1 MTAAPT
7 LELVNLGLAYAPR
20 QPILHD
26 VCLRLAPGERLAVC
40 GFSGAGKSTLLRLIA
55 GLTAPTSGRIFF
67 DGRDVTDEPPA
78 ARGVAWVPQRPTLW
92 PGLTVAQNLAMPL
105 QLLPRRQ
112 RPAPAAIAQRV
123 RAAAEA
129 FELAELLD
137 RPCDQ
142 LSGGQAQRVALARV
156 LVRPVRLWLL
166 DEPLASLDP
175 PLRWQVAQR
184 LLLHREAIAATMVC
198 VTHDWAE
205 ASILAERIVLIADG
219 TVSRPA
225 TADRLRADPQT
236 LTQARLAGDP
246 PWNLLPGVLV
256 SRAAGSP
263 QAGWV
268 VRLPSA
274 EVELPCGPATGW
286 QAGPVWL
293 GVRPEMVRLA
303 PADQPPTD
311 WGWWQ
316 LVRLQPRGGVCWS
329 LLRRGSAELLAWAA
343 PGTAPQ
349 LRLGQSYTLHCPA
362 DTIRLFCPKSGKTLS
377 QEG

>member
-55 GLTAPTSGRIFF
+55 GLTAPTTGRIFF
-67 DGRDVTDEPPA
+67 DGRDVTDQPPA

-112 RPAPAAIAQRV
+112 RPASATIAQRV

-142 LSGGQAQRVALARV
+142 LSGGQAQRLALARV
-156 LVRPVRLWLL
+156 LVRPVGLWLL

-205 ASILAERIVLIADG
+205 ATTLAERIVLIADQ

-225 TADRLRADPQT
+225 TADQLRADPET

-246 PWNLLPGVLV
+246 PWNLLPGVL
-256 SRAAGSP
+256 AGTE
-263 QAGWV
+263 AGWI
-268 VRLPSA
+268 VRLPTA
-274 EVELPCGPATGW
+274 EVELRWGAAIGW
-286 QAGPVWL
+286 RAGPVWL
-293 GVRPEMVRLA
+293 GMRPEMVRLA
-303 PADQPPTD
+303 PADQQPSD
-311 WGWWQ
+311 WGEWR
-316 LVRLQPRGGVCWS
+316 LVRLQPRGGVRWL
-329 LLRRGSAELLAWAA
+329 LLRRASAELLAWAN
-343 PGTAPQ
+343 PSPDSEP
-349 LRLGQSYTLHCPA
+349 RLGQSYTLHCPA
-362 DTIRLFCPKSGKTLS
+362 DTIRLFCPKSGKTLT

>member
-55 GLTAPTSGRIFF
+55 GLTAPTTGRIFF
-67 DGRDVTDEPPA
+67 DGRDVTDQPPA

-142 LSGGQAQRVALARV
+142 LSGGQAQRLALARV
-156 LVRPVRLWLL
+156 LVRPVGLWLL

-205 ASILAERIVLIADG
+205 ATTLAERIVLIADQ

-225 TADRLRADPQT
+225 TADQLRADPRNPDASPTRWRPT
-236 LTQARLAGDP
+236 LEPATRRAGRHRGRLDSAIANRRGRTTLGGSDRLAGWP
-246 PWNLLPGVLV
+246 SVAGHA
-256 SRAAGSP
+256 SRDGAASP
-263 QAGWV
+263 RRPTT
-268 VRLPSA
+268 VRLGGVAASPT
-274 EVELPCGPATGW
+274 PAT
-286 QAGPVWL
+286 
-293 GVRPEMVRLA
+293 
-303 PADQPPTD
+303 
-311 WGWWQ
+311 
-316 LVRLQPRGGVCWS
+316 
-329 LLRRGSAELLAWAA
+329 RRGTLVAA
-343 PGTAPQ
+343 PTRFG
-349 LRLGQSYTLHCPA
+349 
-362 DTIRLFCPKSGKTLS
+362 
-377 QEG
+377 